1 MKVTISREGG
11 NLLVTVEIIVP
22 PMLKSQL
29 KYIIPQW
36 SLSYSNLSVCSD
48 QNQIF
53 SSVGIY
59 VELNQIVINGYEYEK
74 IIFDFEKGSVCIV
87 LFEYCEQATNNLLEL
102 LTIYTDTGMV
112 FLSTGRKTKK

>member
-1 MKVTISREGG
+1 M
-11 NLLVTVEIIVP
+11 TVEIIVP

-36 SLSYSNLSVCSD
+36 SLSYRNPSVCSG

-59 VELNQIVINGYEYEK
+59 VELNQIIINGYEYEK
-74 IIFDFEKGSVCIV
+74 IIFDFEQGTVCLV
-87 LFEYCEQATNNLLEL
+87 MFEYSQQATHNLLEL

-112 FLSTGRKTKK
+112 FLSTGRKSKK